1 MMCTIYFGKLR
12 GILSLQL
19 TNRRPILCKK
29 RVWFKSPMVVET
41 IEAKHI
47 PAAKLAIHNTG
58 EPGQTSSQ
66 AEQKKPDADASR
78 AGEINHKEEALQLKS
93 PSESNPKHAEFFDFI
108 DDSDRDVFF
117 QSMRERCVKLKSFSL
132 FPLTA
137 AKHMM

>member
-1 MMCTIYFGKLR
+1 
-12 GILSLQL
+12 
-19 TNRRPILCKK
+19 
-29 RVWFKSPMVVET
+29 MVVET

-47 PAAKLAIHNTG
+47 PAAKLAIHNIV
-58 EPGQTSSQ
+58 EPDQTSSQ

-117 QSMRERCVKLKSFSL
+117 QSMRERCVKLKSFSS

-137 AKHMM
+137 AKHMMWHLKPKYCIKRFGLFQEI